1 MMKPDLSGH
10 GPLDRRHF
18 LAMGIGGLV
27 VASLP
32 RALSAKS
39 RLVTRTV
46 PVMGTI
52 AEIKVVHDDV
62 QLAERAID
70 AALNELYAVDRT
82 MTRFSRHSE
91 IGRANLEA
99 ARRPVVVSAAT
110 AAVVERALHWAE
122 HTAGTFD
129 PCLGEVCQLWDV
141 EHRQAPP
148 AQGEVRHF
156 AGEGLFRLVDLD
168 RRGGE
173 RVVYFHSRD
182 VALDL
187 GGIGKGWAVDRAV
200 DALRAHGI
208 RDAVVNA
215 GGDLY
220 AMGNSERGDPWEIG
234 VQSPTDPHALAA
246 TLRLSDAAVATSGDY
261 VRFFDYHGRRYHH
274 IMDPRTGAPRVT
286 KEHSVSVRAAT
297 CMDADAGATAIFGC
311 DPVHAQ
317 SLLAGAASGARL
329 VHSI

>member
-1 MMKPDLSGH
+1 MMKPDFSGD
-10 GPLDRRHF
+10 GALDRRKF
-18 LAMGIGGLV
+18 LAAGIGGLI

-32 RALSAKS
+32 RALSGKT

-62 QLAERAID
+62 QRAERAID
-70 AALNELYAVDRT
+70 AALDELYAVDRT
-82 MTRFSRHSE
+82 MTRYSRHSE
-91 IGRANLEA
+91 VGRANLDA
-99 ARRPVVVSAAT
+99 ARHPVVLGAAT
-110 AAVVERALHWAE
+110 ATVVERALHWAE
-122 HTAGTFD
+122 HTDGSFD

-141 EHRQAPP
+141 EHRRVPP
-148 AQGEVRHF
+148 AAGEVRHF
-156 AGEGLFRLVDLD
+156 ASEGLFRQIDLD
-168 RRGGE
+168 RRSGE
-173 RVVYFHSRD
+173 RVVYFRSTD

-220 AMGNSERGDPWEIG
+220 AMGHSESGDPWEIG
-234 VQSPTDPHALAA
+234 VQSPTDPHATVA
-246 TLRLSDAAVATSGDY
+246 TFKLTDAAVATSGDY
-261 VRFFDYHGRRYHH
+261 RRFFDYHGRRYHH

-286 KEHSVSVRAAT
+286 REHSVSVYASN
-297 CMDADAGATAIFGC
+297 CIDADAGATAVFGY
-311 DPVHAQ
+311 DPVRAQ
-317 SLLAGAASGARL
+317 SLLAGAAPDARL
-329 VHSI
+329 IHSI